1 MRISQNAYI
10 SPYPLAGKSWGETS
24 KSQISPSIPTMGS
37 ELPVLIA
44 NGPPKPRAALTGV
57 NARRGE
63 QVWAAGAGRDAQCA
77 HSRVLPFPS
86 SIPPT
91 TPRASTAVL
100 CSLGEAI
107 IDGCYVVTS
116 SVIPGH
122 YRCFLPSEGG
132 VFYPSGPSRPIHLSS
147 DWFDVAWETQLL
159 LSQPAVIQFRF
170 LRRRARSTGML
181 SDISVCSV
189 TALHS

>member
-1 MRISQNAYI
+1 MPTFLHILQLES
-10 SPYPLAGKSWGETS
+10 LAAKPPN
-24 KSQISPSIPTMGS
+24 QISPSIPTMGS

-44 NGPPKPRAALTGV
+44 NGLPTPRAALTGV
-57 NARRGE
+57 NARQGK
-63 QVWAAGAGRDAQCA
+63 QVGAAGAGRDARCA
-77 HSRVLPFPS
+77 HSHALPFPS

-91 TPRASTAVL
+91 TPRAPTAL
-100 CSLGEAI
+100 LRSLGEAI
-107 IDGCYVVTS
+107 SGGCNEVTS

-159 LSQPAVIQFRF
+159 LSQPAVIQLCF
-170 LRRRARSTGML
+170 LRCGARSTGML
-181 SDISVCSV
+181 SDISMCSV